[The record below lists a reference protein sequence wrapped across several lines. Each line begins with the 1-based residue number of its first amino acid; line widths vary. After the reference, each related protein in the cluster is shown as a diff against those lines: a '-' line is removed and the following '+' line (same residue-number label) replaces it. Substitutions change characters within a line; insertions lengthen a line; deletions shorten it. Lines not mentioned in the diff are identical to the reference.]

1 MAIGMIPE
9 KSYNLYARERKA
21 ADAVRLRRIG
31 GDMR

>member
-9 KSYNLYARERKA
+9 KSYNLYARERTT
-21 ADAVRLRRIG
+21 ADVVRLRRIG